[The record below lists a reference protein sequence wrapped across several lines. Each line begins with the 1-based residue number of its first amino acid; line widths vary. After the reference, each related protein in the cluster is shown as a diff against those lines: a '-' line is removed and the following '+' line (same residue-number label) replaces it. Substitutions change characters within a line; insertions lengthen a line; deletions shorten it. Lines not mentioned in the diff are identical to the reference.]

1 MELFVLNNNFEIISF
16 LDNYS
21 SVEWVRRYYE
31 TGDFVLNA
39 IADTEMIQTLQK
51 RNYIVREDDD
61 MICQIEKVNI
71 VTDSENG
78 NKITV
83 SGRSIEKIL
92 GQRIIWNQTNSKAGE
107 TAESFIR
114 RLIDEN
120 AINPTDKKRKI
131 PRLKLGK
138 LKGFPEK
145 IDKQITGDNLLEA
158 IVKICQT
165 YEYGFKITMD
175 DAGNLVFDL
184 YKGEDRSYKQ
194 EKNPYVIFSDDFDN
208 IVNTEYE
215 YDETDIANTA
225 LVGGEGE
232 GKERKYQ
239 TVGTSEGFERYE
251 IFVDAKDISSNK
263 GEIVLTE
270 YNKLLVERGKEKI
283 AEKILIETYD
293 GEVENTHTYIYKRD
307 YGLGDVVQVENEF
320 DMQATPRIIE
330 VIESNN
336 ENGYRVVPT
345 FGTWEV

>member
-1 MELFVLNNNFEIISF
+1 MELFVLNKNFEKIAF

-21 SVEWVRRYYE
+21 SLEWVRRYCD
-31 TGDFVLNA
+31 TGDFVLKTR
-39 IADTEMIQTLQK
+39 ADKETIELLKQ
-51 RNYIVREDDD
+51 RNYLIREEDE

-71 VTDSENG
+71 VTDSEKG
-78 NKITV
+78 NEITV

-92 GQRIIWNQTNSKAGE
+92 SQRIVWNQTNSKSSE
-107 TAESFIR
+107 TAENFVR
-114 RLIDEN
+114 RLVTEN
-120 AINPTDKKRKI
+120 AISPTDAKRKV

-138 LKGFPEK
+138 PKGFPEK

-158 IVKICQT
+158 IIKICQT
-165 YEYGFKITMD
+165 YEYGFKITMN
-175 DAGNLVFDL
+175 DAGDLVFDL

-194 EKNPYVIFSDDFDN
+194 DQNPYVIFSDDFDN

-239 TVGTSEGFERYE
+239 TIGTSAGFERYE
-251 IFVDAKDISSNK
+251 MFVDAKDISSNK
-263 GEIVLTE
+263 GEIALTE

-283 AEKILIETYD
+283 AEKTFVESYE
-293 GEVENTHTYIYKRD
+293 GEIENTHTYIYKQD

-320 DMQATPRIIE
+320 GMQATPRIVEI
-330 VIESNN
+330 IESNN